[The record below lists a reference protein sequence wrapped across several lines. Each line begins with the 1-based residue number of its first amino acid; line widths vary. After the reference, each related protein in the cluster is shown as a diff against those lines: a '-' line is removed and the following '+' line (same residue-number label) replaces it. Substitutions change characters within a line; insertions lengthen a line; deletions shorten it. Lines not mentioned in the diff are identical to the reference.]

1 VAPDKKTPRDVGPT
15 SCSSMKAAFC

>member
-15 SCSSMKAAFC
+15 SCFSMKAAFC